1 MLFYSEHR
9 QITRS
14 ENNMIYQYPTQISI
28 SHSFLDIVKTR
39 PKCNLYDESI
49 VRRIESNIKLNE

>member
-1 MLFYSEHR
+1 MGVHR

-14 ENNMIYQYPTQISI
+14 ENNLIYQYPTQISI

-39 PKCNLYDESI
+39 PKYNLYDESI
-49 VRRIESNIKLNE
+49 VTRIE